1 MTGYTDKQNLQK
13 TIFPRGIIYDKE
25 RHNYLTSEIN
35 SFVVLSNKISMD
47 CSEKEKGTNQENSDL
62 SLFVAL
68 AAPFSN
74 HFLSDLKLLASM
86 HIP

>member
-1 MTGYTDKQNLQK
+1 
-13 TIFPRGIIYDKE
+13 
-25 RHNYLTSEIN
+25 
-35 SFVVLSNKISMD
+35 MD